1 VSADTAPTATG
12 RLGVP
17 PSDDVITLTVPR
29 DARFTNV
36 ARLVV
41 GGLAARLDI
50 AYESLDDLQLGV
62 ETLLSADHYATAD
75 EITIEL
81 TARDRSVEALV
92 GPVDVERLQAD
103 LAAEDQDDGGLG
115 LGRLLAAVVDEVGF
129 ERRAEG
135 WVRLSKRLPIRAPS

>member
-1 VSADTAPTATG
+1 VSPTRPRPRREG
-12 RLGVP
+12 FGVP

-81 TARDRSVEALV
+81 TARDRSVEALI
-92 GPVDVERLQAD
+92 GPVDVDRLRAD
-103 LAAEDQDDGGLG
+103 IAAEAEDDGGLG

-129 ERRAEG
+129 ERGAEG
-135 WVRLSKRLPIRAPS
+135 WVRLSKRLPARASS